1 MKKNT
6 GNLWDE
12 PLSRPH
18 LSGDLK
24 ENGDRFVSW
33 SLREQL
39 MRLLKCAGYAPLY
52 PRLRRDAIILRGIV
66 HGTPL
71 AAEVND
77 QLIEENEGVLYEDIP
92 EISPVQRVQKTEKA

>member
-24 ENGDRFVSW
+24 ENG
-33 SLREQL
+33 EQL

-52 PRLRRDAIILRGIV
+52 PRLRRDAIIV

-77 QLIEENEGVLYEDIP
+77 RLIEENEGVLYEDIP
-92 EISPVQRVQKTEKA
+92 EISPVRRVQKTEKA